1 MYIVLFPFYFQ
12 RACSYSSG
20 SPQMRVSG
28 MAYQLPS
35 GTVCVPPAPGCTH
48 PPLITIPLFVL
59 KASFAQVP
67 PCLERMMSKTLCGAF
82 DIDDG
87 GDDDDDDDDGGGGGG
102 GGDYDI
108 EAIIAATISLSS
120 T

>member
-1 MYIVLFPFYFQ
+1 
-12 RACSYSSG
+12 
-20 SPQMRVSG
+20 
-28 MAYQLPS
+28 
-35 GTVCVPPAPGCTH
+35 
-48 PPLITIPLFVL
+48 
-59 KASFAQVP
+59 
-67 PCLERMMSKTLCGAF
+67 MSKTLCGAF